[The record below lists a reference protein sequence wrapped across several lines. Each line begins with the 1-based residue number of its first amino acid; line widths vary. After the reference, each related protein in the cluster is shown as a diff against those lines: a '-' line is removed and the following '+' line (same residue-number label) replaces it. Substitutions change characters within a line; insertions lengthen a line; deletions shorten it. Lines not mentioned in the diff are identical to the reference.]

1 MLALSNFTKNMD
13 ETAKMAAQKME
24 WGLPFLQKTKNL

>member
-1 MLALSNFTKNMD
+1 MD

-24 WGLPFLQKTKNL
+24 WGLPFLQKTKNP